1 MFLQPIHGTLRMSTL
16 LILIAMGL
24 LARLSGS
31 SLEQAQS
38 QGEENSTTSD
48 EDENLSVPRYGMLI
62 FLTSVLLAF
71 FRQDSFDN

>member
-24 LARLSGS
+24 LAGLSGS
-31 SLEQAQS
+31 PLEQAQS
-38 QGEENSTTSD
+38 QGEENLTTSD
-48 EDENLSVPRYGMLI
+48 EDENLSVTRYGMLI